1 MTTLVWKNTGNN
13 PDPSLLRGYAKV
25 EPLSISKLNEF
36 IIAAEPHEIEFVR
49 TGRVTGIKMD
59 KGWCYVHKKLQRTDS
74 SFTCV
79 SCNNTSVL
87 KILTYNQH
95 GFHTICYK
103 MKMSIVDDADEGLFV
118 AFDGEIQKLHNMGAY
133 EAGHLMAGEGVKL
146 EETQPPPFIADI
158 VGKTYS
164 FQLS

>member
-1 MTTLVWKNTGNN
+1 MTTLVWRNTGNN

-25 EPLSISKLNEF
+25 EPLSISKLSEF
-36 IIAAEPHEIEFVR
+36 IIAAEPQEIEFVR

-59 KGWCYVHKKLQRTDS
+59 KGWCYV
-74 SFTCV
+74 SF
-79 SCNNTSVL
+79 SR
-87 KILTYNQH
+87 YQ
-95 GFHTICYK
+95 

-164 FQLS
+164 FQVKVDMNNFTANHQTFTISRMNKRVTVCH